1 MDHAPF
7 IAATFLVDHQLCFA
21 TGKTHIITSLARD
34 RHRIHF
40 AHCYQIPRPSN
51 SGAPL
56 LTLLR
61 FLFPKSA
68 IADPL
73 LRAKGRHR
81 PARGHRISQFTRLP
95 PACIRLPLGGL
106 AHQIVGTR
114 RALNLPQLALEEAL
128 LFIVENVCSSV
139 VQLHLSRV
147 LVMARSLA
155 PVAEAALF
163 VGWEVL
169 GTDAGECHLRISLE
183 SLACRALGES
193 CTLAHG
199 RAAGGTDVVSPDAF
213 EVVLL
218 GSQPELHRALTFAGD
233 WRAVE
238 RTEVEL
244 LQCVI
249 AKEVVHGCHLMQTN
263 LNFISECVRVITC
276 LW

>member
-1 MDHAPF
+1 
-7 IAATFLVDHQLCFA
+7 
-21 TGKTHIITSLARD
+21 
-34 RHRIHF
+34 
-40 AHCYQIPRPSN
+40 
-51 SGAPL
+51 
-56 LTLLR
+56 
-61 FLFPKSA
+61 
-68 IADPL
+68 
-73 LRAKGRHR
+73 
-81 PARGHRISQFTRLP
+81 
-95 PACIRLPLGGL
+95 
-106 AHQIVGTR
+106 
-114 RALNLPQLALEEAL
+114 
-128 LFIVENVCSSV
+128 
-139 VQLHLSRV
+139 
-147 LVMARSLA
+147 MARSLA

-163 VGWEVL
+163 VGWKVL

-249 AKEVVHGCHLMQTN
+249 AKEVVH
-263 LNFISECVRVITC
+263 
-276 LW
+276 